1 VHGVIIASN
10 EHLES
15 ALDAGSYYEINSTIH
30 EMLAPFVV
38 SPTAKYTFTSGTAS
52 IDQNDMR
59 RTIWNEVSADEK
71 WPGLCTIGMAERPLR
86 DFEFDEQGAAVN
98 YEPLLEELIERANDL
113 TTCEWQTRHGKSRY
127 VAFLIAP
134 GKVFGRRPFGFVRTV
149 QNKILM
155 ESELRLDSSSRVSP
169 GGRSGGMGRQERNAM
184 LGYTSLLT
192 LDNAAT
198 VKVVI
203 LYANVRVRA
212 VDELFEEALGREL
225 TNGQDGWDEIGQLT
239 QAQVDELEIEQLSND
254 MTRESAQSLVNENFI
269 GRPYPFQR

>member
-1 VHGVIIASN
+1 VIIASN
-10 EHLES
+10 EHLET
-15 ALDAGSYYEINSTIH
+15 ALNAGSFPEINSTIH

-38 SPTAKYTFTSGTAS
+38 SPTAKYTFSSGTPS

-71 WPGLCTIGMAERPLR
+71 WPGLCTIGMAERPLS
-86 DFEFDEQGAAVN
+86 DFEFDERGEAVN
-98 YEPLLEELIERANDL
+98 YERLLEELIERANDL
-113 TTCEWQTRHGKSRY
+113 TTCEWQTRHGMSRY

-134 GKVFGRRPFGFVRTV
+134 GKVFGRRPFGFSRTV

-155 ESELRLDSSSRVSP
+155 ESELRLDPSSRVSSGARL
-169 GGRSGGMGRQERNAM
+169 GGTSRQERNAM
-184 LGYTSLLT
+184 LGYTSLLN
-192 LDNAAT
+192 LDNSDT
-198 VKVVI
+198 VKIVI

-225 TNGQDGWDEIGQLT
+225 TTGQDGWDEIGQLS

-254 MTRESAQSLVNENFI
+254 MTRESAQSLVNSNAI